1 MRQSRGKPK
10 ERFALFCFIVKQYA
24 DEWALVQ
31 KDDDHFADDAKAPI
45 WAW

>member
-1 MRQSRGKPK
+1 
-10 ERFALFCFIVKQYA
+10 LIVKHCT

-45 WAW
+45 WTW